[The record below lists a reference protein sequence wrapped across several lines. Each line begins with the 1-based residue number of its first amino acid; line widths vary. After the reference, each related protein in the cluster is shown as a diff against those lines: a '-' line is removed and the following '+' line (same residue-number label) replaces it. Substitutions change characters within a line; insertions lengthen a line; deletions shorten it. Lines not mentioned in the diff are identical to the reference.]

1 MYLELHQIIK
11 PSSTTSH
18 MHISVFIGRIGQRAG
33 SDAHAPQRPR
43 CLSLRNPFLCDIS
56 PTSVIAPGSDRI
68 RRALTA
74 GNCPKQSPCRRSRR
88 HSPPVGQLWL
98 VSLTLRRTQLHSP
111 QYTLMAGN

>member
-43 CLSLRNPFLCDIS
+43 CLSLRNPFLCDEDRDHPYIGG
-56 PTSVIAPGSDRI
+56 VIAPGSDRI
-68 RRALTA
+68 RRAA
-74 GNCPKQSPCRRSRR
+74 GARSRR
-88 HSPPVGQLWL
+88 LVNCGWSLSRYVAHSFIHRN
-98 VSLTLRRTQLHSP
+98 TH
-111 QYTLMAGN
+111 